1 MALRKKPAFFTREV
15 QSGKGLF
22 QRPSRSSKSPVKT
35 ARLAA
40 NEPKAMQTRA
50 VGNGV
55 WGEGRRQGARRLTA
69 SLASETVKLKGVGNG
84 RVPYFSHLTFTDLLY
99 AQP

>member
-1 MALRKKPAFFTREV
+1 
-15 QSGKGLF
+15 
-22 QRPSRSSKSPVKT
+22 
-35 ARLAA
+35 
-40 NEPKAMQTRA
+40 MQTA